1 MSLGLCSACKNE
13 CSCTYPRNKTITQC
27 EEYQHPDS
35 RSRPPVP
42 AGIASA
48 RSTKLWNIAPRRE
61 HEGALAARS

>member
-13 CSCTYPRNKTITQC
+13 LSCTYPRNKTITQC

-42 AGIASA
+42 AGITSA
-48 RSTKLWNIAPRRE
+48 RSTRLWTNAPGRE
-61 HEGALAARS
+61 SESALAVRS